1 MPSDNRVLVVG
12 LRSETMDSVTRRL
25 ESDGYI
31 VTGTLDDNVAIDLA
45 ASSDFNAIVIDD
57 EIPSSKRGY
66 LMAQVREHRPD
77 IAVVVAEGSNSVVTQ
92 IRQAFKERG
101 DGEAQ

>member
-12 LRSETMDSVTRRL
+12 FRSETMDRVTRRL

-45 ASSDFNAIVIDD
+45 ASSDFDAMVIDD
-57 EIPSSKRGY
+57 GISPSKRGY
-66 LMAQVREHRPD
+66 LISQVREHWPD
-77 IAVVVAEGSNSVVTQ
+77 IAVVVADGSNSVVTQ

-101 DGEAQ
+101 GNEA